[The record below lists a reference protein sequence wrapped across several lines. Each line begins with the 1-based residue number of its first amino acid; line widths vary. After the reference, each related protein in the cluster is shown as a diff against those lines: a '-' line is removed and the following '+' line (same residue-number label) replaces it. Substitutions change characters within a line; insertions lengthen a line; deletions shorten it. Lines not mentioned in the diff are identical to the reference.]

1 MIGGKDR
8 GCDKEKEES
17 EGKKSGKENIKDRS
31 GKKRKNKVQYQKTFI
46 ISSWIDGCK

>member
-1 MIGGKDR
+1 MR
-8 GCDKEKEES
+8 
-17 EGKKSGKENIKDRS
+17 KKKKVRAKKVARKTLRIEV